1 MNSTGIKK
9 GLVLGVVMLVLL
21 ILQTTAYEGIKINN
35 TVPDLLFVFSVYF
48 ACKEKN
54 LRNVLIVAFL
64 LGVLSDFLCHSLFSG
79 YTAVYT
85 YSAALG
91 YYLNNMFLKEN
102 IFFRTVL
109 AFLLFL
115 IGKTAVY
122 SVYGVVFKISFS
134 SFFAKDVIPTSVY
147 NMACFLI
154 VMLVSLLIKRKR
166 GNVNE

>member
-1 MNSTGIKK
+1 MNSTGMKK
-9 GLVLGVVMLVLL
+9 GLVLVVIMLVLL
-21 ILQTTAYEGIKINN
+21 VLQTTAYEGIKINN

-54 LRNVLIVAFL
+54 LRNVLIVAFI
-64 LGVLSDFLCHSLFSG
+64 LGIFSDFLCHSSFSG

-102 IFFRTVL
+102 IFFQTVL

-115 IGKTAVY
+115 AGKTAIYV
-122 SVYGVVFKISFS
+122 VYGGIFKISFA

-147 NMACFLI
+147 NMAWFFL
-154 VMLVSLLIKRKR
+154 VMLISLLIKRKR
-166 GNVNE
+166 GNLNE